1 MTTHFARFFVTPIL
15 GITLL
20 AGCGGGGGG
29 GTSSSVTYTG
39 VATEAVVTD
48 TNAEALTSA
57 ALDGYD
63 AAKSSSQLITVV
75 GITAQDSAQ
84 GLSLPGLARL
94 LAGMKDMALAA
105 GPNVATGSSQTIN
118 GTCGGSATSTGT
130 NSGTESNVNITG
142 SITFTNFCEPTSEG
156 NAVIHGTISFTLV
169 GTMDNFVFTVSTSYL
184 SIAVGG
190 HSVAYSMNYTL
201 NYNGVTATAVMT
213 ANYRAVDG
221 KTYRIE
227 NYQVVVNEADQ
238 TVDISGKLYHPDYG
252 YVMVST
258 PSPLLYSNCSGYYRP
273 TSGALRVTG
282 AGSHYAEF
290 QPQGCSQY
298 QICVYDGTLICDISD
313 W

>member
-1 MTTHFARFFVTPIL
+1 MKLSVSRLITSLTLCT
-15 GITLL
+15 TLL

-39 VATEAVVTD
+39 VTTEAVVTD

-63 AAKSSSQLITVV
+63 TAKSGSMLVMGGDIA
-75 GITAQDSAQ
+75 AQDPAG
-84 GLSLPGLARL
+84 GLSLPGVARL

-105 GPNVATGSSQTIN
+105 GPSMAAGSSQTMS
-118 GTCGGSATSTGT
+118 GTCGGSATSSGI

-142 SITFTNFCEPTSEG
+142 SITFTNYCEPTSEG

-169 GTMDNFVFTVSTSYL
+169 GTMDNFVFTFSTSYL

-190 HSVAYSMNYTL
+190 QSVAYSMNYTL
-201 NYNGVTATAVMT
+201 TYNGLTATATMT
-213 ANYRAVDG
+213 ANYRGTDN

-227 NYQVVVNEADQ
+227 NYQVVLNEADQ

-252 YVMVST
+252 YVTVST
-258 PSPLLYSNCSGYYRP
+258 PSPLLYGNCFGDYRP

-282 AGSHYAEF
+282 AGGHYAEF
-290 QPQGCSQY
+290 QPQGCLEY
-298 QICVYDGTLICDISD
+298 QICVYDGILICSVSD